1 MEIDDRFPTKLD
13 AITDAPE
20 PLRGALAERLPAE
33 TPIRLLVHAPGFT
46 TLDEKTPSTV
56 LAVTDSCW
64 LVASERDQ
72 RSASVEMAGFENTL
86 FPELTSILLSGQL
99 KILFC
104 KSRRVGGGSGE
115 I

>member
-1 MEIDDRFPTKLD
+1 MTTAK
-13 AITDAPE
+13 
-20 PLRGALAERLPAE
+20 
-33 TPIRLLVHAPGFT
+33 PIWRPKSQ
-46 TLDEKTPSTV
+46 KTPSTV
-56 LAVTDSCW
+56 LAVADSCW

-99 KILFC
+99 KIYFAIHGGLAAAAVKFDTSVSSTI
-104 KSRRVGGGSGE
+104 SRQF